1 MLSFKD
7 MAGLHGMVNN
17 ITLWGKQMEIVW
29 WCLLIK
35 GKDQC
40 LCDHLRLFP
49 FFRCQL
55 LTSFKPQRNVFLLL
69 VPLIKGKA
77 KRHEGGSQTSSNKK
91 LYNGMY
97 EQQPGG
103 NVAVPVSTKLILT
116 IMLLSSFSS
125 IPSFLTASVGMPRY
139 VMETGWGPI
148 IPGVAFQSHLCWQQR
163 KTRVELFYLQSDS

>member
-1 MLSFKD
+1 MGKANGNSLVVSPYKRKRP
-7 MAGLHGMVNN
+7 VS
-17 ITLWGKQMEIVW
+17 LWSPQ
-29 WCLLIK
+29 IK
-35 GKDQC
+35 
-40 LCDHLRLFP
+40 FP
-49 FFRCQL
+49 FFHCQL
-55 LTSFKPQRNVFLLL
+55 LTSFKPQRNVFLLP
-69 VPLIKGKA
+69 VPLIKRKA

-116 IMLLSSFSS
+116 IMPLPSFSS

-139 VMETGWGPI
+139 VMETGWGPV

-163 KTRVELFYLQSDS
+163 KTRVELFYLRSDSWIFTLCVSLSFSSPIW